1 MLPNEIALNL
11 INEYIVKF
19 KNKQDFENKNLKK
32 ELINKLLNNN
42 TLIKTEDGTY
52 TLVSEDSEEL
62 MHSKIGALRE
72 SVEKF
77 VMPSKLETLE
87 LPKILDLC
95 SGIGYNSVASLRYNK
110 NCKID
115 MVEYSK
121 ETLFLS
127 LCLYIPFKEEHEI
140 IKEAIKNHILKDN
153 LPKYC
158 KNQNQQINIYEGDAR
173 KIVIDL
179 KKLNK
184 KYNIVF
190 HDGFSPQRDS
200 VLYTVDFLKN
210 IYELM
215 ENGGVL
221 LSYSSSIPFRS
232 GLIEAGFIIS
242 EGEAIGRKRGIT
254 IAYKNLK
261 PLRSSTISLENTE
274 NTEIKRISEIDERVI
289 ALSTVGA
296 PYRDPDFNLSHNEI
310 INNREIERNN
320 LKENLLKKGI
330 YYSTKRVKL
339 GKIPEKYLEIQKENL
354 NSTEIIKKMRDLYY
368 SY

>member
-19 KNKQDFENKNLKK
+19 KNKQDFENNSLENLKE
-32 ELINKLLNNN
+32 ELINKLINNN
-42 TLIKTEDGTY
+42 MLIKTEDGTY
-52 TLVSEDSEEL
+52 TMISEDSQEM

-72 SVEKF
+72 GVEKF
-77 VMPSKLETLE
+77 VIPSNLENEE

-95 SGIGYNSVASLRYNK
+95 SGMGYNSIASLRYNK

-127 LCLYIPFKEEHEI
+127 LCLDIPFKEHEI
-140 IKEAIKNHILKDN
+140 IKEVIENHLMSDENNNNNNTKN
-153 LPKYC
+153 
-158 KNQNQQINIYEGDAR
+158 KNINIYEGDAR
-173 KIVIDL
+173 QILIDL
-179 KKLNK
+179 KKSNK

-215 ENGGVL
+215 EDGGIL

-254 IAYKNLK
+254 IAYKNPK
-261 PLRSSTISLENTE
+261 KIRSSNDSLENKKL
-274 NTEIKRISEIDERVI
+274 KRISEIDERVI

-296 PYRDPDFNLSHNEI
+296 PYRDPNFNLCHEEI
-310 INNREIERNN
+310 IKNREIERNN

-330 YYSTKRVKL
+330 YYSTRQIKL
-339 GKIPEKYLEIQKENL
+339 GKIPEIYLEIQKENL
-354 NSTEIIKKMRDLYY
+354 NSTEIIKKMRNMLQ
-368 SY
+368 